1 MSHLDP
7 KSFFELS
14 FLSGPKLSP
23 DEETVALVVNEV
35 NEEGNGYS
43 SNIWLHHFDSRR
55 TDQLTASGED
65 HDFAWINNDEI
76 LLTSDRDR
84 EDEKQEE
91 EKTDFFRIDVT
102 GGEARKAFS
111 VEQAVGSF
119 SLTGDR
125 LVYRAGVALDD
136 GESDEKEGDCTTLT
150 EIPFWE
156 NGQGFTSEKRNHL
169 FVRELEDD
177 SKSKELTPGRM
188 NVSEFSAHQDKLAF
202 VGTEYEGKA
211 PITNELY
218 MASLEEESSEPE
230 KLAEKEGSFWL
241 VDFLDDR
248 RIFFT
253 HTDMKN
259 HGLNENQKL
268 YEYDLDENEAT
279 VVSEGWKDSFSNRVL
294 TDVRMGKGQSGK
306 ASGEKFYFLSTKD
319 GASYLVSSDLSGEK
333 KHLTEG
339 HGSVDDFDVGTN
351 RRVFVGLSPDQ
362 PQELYSLKAD
372 GTEHRLTSFNKDS
385 LPEESITV
393 PESFS
398 VARDETEIKSWVLTP
413 PGFDPDKSYPAVL
426 EVHGGPKAAYGDV
439 YFHELQLLANEGYVV
454 IFSNPRGSDGRGD
467 QFADIRGGYGQEDYR
482 DLMAVVDR
490 ALEEFPSIDEDRL
503 GVTGGSYGGF
513 MTNWII
519 GHTDRFEAAVSCRSI
534 SNWISKFNTTDIGYF
549 FVADQQDGNP
559 WEDHDKLW
567 DQSPLKYA
575 DRVNTPTLFIHSRED
590 YRCWEGEALQM
601 FTALKYFDVPA
612 KLCLFEGENHELSR
626 GGEPGNRVRRLREIL
641 DWFDTHLK
649 E

>member
-1 MSHLDP
+1 MSQLDP
-7 KSFFELS
+7 KTFFEFS
-14 FLSGPKLSP
+14 FLSKPKISP
-23 DEETVALVVNEV
+23 DEETVALVVNKVDED
-35 NEEGNGYS
+35 EEGYS
-43 SNIWLHHFDSRR
+43 SNIWLHHFDSGS

-65 HDFAWINNDEI
+65 HDFAWINDQEI
-76 LLTSDRDR
+76 LFTSDRDR
-84 EDEKQEE
+84 ENEEGNE
-91 EKTDFFRIDVT
+91 EKTEFFRIDIT

-111 VEQAVGSF
+111 VDRTVSAF
-119 SLTGDR
+119 SLTGEG
-125 LVYRAGVALDD
+125 LVYRSSIDLEEDAG
-136 GESDEKEGDCTTLT
+136 DEMEGDCTTLM

-156 NGQGFTSEKRNHL
+156 NGQGFTSGKRNHL
-169 FVRELEDD
+169 FVRGLEAE
-177 SKSKELTPGRM
+177 SESRELTPGKM
-188 NVSEFSAHQDKLAF
+188 NVSEFSVHKNNLAF
-202 VGTEYEGKA
+202 VGTEYEDRA

-218 MASLEEESSEPE
+218 VVSLEGESPEPE
-230 KLAEKEGSFWL
+230 KLTGKEGSFWL

-248 RIFFT
+248 RLFFT
-253 HTDMKN
+253 HTDMES

-268 YEYDLDENEAT
+268 YEYDLVEGKAT
-279 VVSEGWKDSFSNRVL
+279 VVSENWKDSFSNRVL
-294 TDVRMGKGQSGK
+294 TDVRLGNGQNGK
-306 ASGEKFYFLSTKD
+306 AVDEKFYFLSTKE
-319 GASYLVSSDLSGEK
+319 GVSYLASSNLAGEK
-333 KHLTEG
+333 KYLTEG
-339 HGSVDDFDVGTN
+339 EGSVDGFDIGEN

-490 ALEEFPSIDEDRL
+490 ALEKFPFIDEDRL

>member
-1 MSHLDP
+1 MSQLDA
-7 KSFFELS
+7 KTFFEFS
-14 FLSGPKLSP
+14 FLSKPKLSP
-23 DEETVALVVNEV
+23 DEETVALVVNKV
-35 NEEGNGYS
+35 DEEEDGYS
-43 SNIWLHHFDSRR
+43 TNIWLHHFDRGE
-55 TDQLTASGED
+55 TDQLTASGKE
-65 HDFAWINNDEI
+65 HDFAWINDHEI
-76 LLTSDRDR
+76 LFTSDRDR
-84 EDEKQEE
+84 ENEEEDEK
-91 EKTDFFRIDVT
+91 KTEFFRIDIT

-111 VEQAVGSF
+111 VDRTVSAF
-119 SLTGDR
+119 SLTGER
-125 LVYRAGVALDD
+125 LVYRSSVDLEEDAG
-136 GESDEKEGDCTTLT
+136 DEMEGDCTTLT

-156 NGQGFTSEKRNHL
+156 NGQGFTSGKRNHL
-169 FVRELEDD
+169 FVRGLEAE
-177 SKSKELTPGRM
+177 SESRELTPGKM
-188 NVSEFSAHQDKLAF
+188 NVSEFSVHKNNLAF
-202 VGTEYEGKA
+202 VGTEYEDRA

-218 MASLEEESSEPE
+218 MVSLEGESPEPE
-230 KLAEKEGSFWL
+230 KLTGKEGSFWL
-241 VDFLDDR
+241 VNFLDDR
-248 RIFFT
+248 RLFFT
-253 HTDMKN
+253 HTDMES

-268 YEYDLDENEAT
+268 YEYDLVEGKAT
-279 VVSEGWKDSFSNRVL
+279 VVSEDWKDSFSNRVL
-294 TDVRMGKGQSGK
+294 TDVRLGNGQNSK
-306 ASGEKFYFLSTKD
+306 AVDEKFYFLSTKE
-319 GASYLVSSDLSGEK
+319 GVSYLASSDIAGEK
-333 KHLTEG
+333 KYLTKGE
-339 HGSVDDFDVGTN
+339 GSVDGFDVGEN
-351 RRVFVGLSPDQ
+351 RRVFVGLSPNR
-362 PQELYSLKAD
+362 PQELYSLEPD
-372 GTEHRLTSFNKDS
+372 GTERRLTSFNKDS
-385 LPEESITV
+385 LPEESIMI

-398 VARDETEIKSWVLTP
+398 VARGEAEINSWVLTP

-467 QFADIRGGYGQEDYR
+467 KFADIRGGYGQEDYR

-490 ALEEFPSIDEDRL
+490 ALEEFPFIDEDRL

-559 WEDHDKLW
+559 WENHDKLW

-575 DRVNTPTLFIHSRED
+575 DRVETPTLFIHSRED

-626 GGEPGNRVRRLREIL
+626 GGKPENRVRRLREIL

>member
-1 MSHLDP
+1 MSQLDA
-7 KSFFELS
+7 KTFFEFS
-14 FLSGPKLSP
+14 FLSEPKLSP
-23 DEETVALVVNEV
+23 DEKTVALVVNEV
-35 NEEGNGYS
+35 NEEEDGYS
-43 SNIWLHHFDSRR
+43 SNIWLHDFDSGE

-65 HDFAWINNDEI
+65 NDFAWINNHEI
-76 LLTSDRDR
+76 LFTSDRDR
-84 EDEKQEE
+84 GNKKGDEK
-91 EKTDFFRIDVT
+91 KTEFFRIDVT
-102 GGEARKAFS
+102 GGEARRAFS
-111 VEQAVGSF
+111 VERNVSAF

-125 LVYRAGVALDD
+125 LVYRSSVDLEDD
-136 GESDEKEGDCTTLT
+136 ESDEKKGDCTTLT

-156 NGQGFTSEKRNHL
+156 NGKGFTSEMRNHL
-169 FVRELEDD
+169 FVRDLEAE
-177 SKSKELTPGRM
+177 SESKELTPGKM
-188 NVSEFSAHQDKLAF
+188 NVSEFSVQENNLAF
-202 VGTEYEGKA
+202 VGTEYEDKA
-211 PITNELY
+211 PITNDMY
-218 MASLEEESSEPE
+218 MVSLEGESPEPE
-230 KLAEKEGSFWL
+230 KLSGKEGSFWL

-248 RIFFT
+248 RLFFT
-253 HTDMKN
+253 HTDMKD

-268 YEYDLDENEAT
+268 YVYDLVESEST
-279 VVSEGWKDSFSNRVL
+279 VVSEDWKDSFSNRIL
-294 TDVRMGKGQSGK
+294 TDVRMGSGRSSK
-306 ASGEKFYFLSTKD
+306 AIDEKFYFLSTKE
-319 GASYLVSSDLSGEK
+319 GVSYLASSGLDGGK
-333 KHLTEG
+333 KSLTKNS
-339 HGSVDDFDVGTN
+339 GSVDDFDVGN
-351 RRVFVGLSPDQ
+351 KRSVFVWLAPEQ
-362 PQELYSLKAD
+362 PQELYSLNPD
-372 GTEHRLTSFNKDS
+372 GTENKLTSFNEGVLPKDS
-385 LPEESITV
+385 VSV
-393 PESFS
+393 PESLT
-398 VARDETEIKSWVLTP
+398 VTRDEVEINSWVLKP
-413 PGFDPDKSYPAVL
+413 PNFDPDESYPAVL

-467 QFADIRGGYGQEDYR
+467 EFADIRGGYGQEDYR

-490 ALEEFPSIDEDRL
+490 VLEEFPFIDEERL

-519 GHTDRFEAAVSCRSI
+519 GHTNRFEAAVSCRSI

-575 DRVNTPTLFIHSRED
+575 DQVETPTLFIHSRED

-626 GGEPGNRVRRLREIL
+626 GGKPENRLRRLREIL